1 MKDNPLKK
9 LETLGQALW
18 LDCMTK
24 DMFKGGKLK
33 GLIEEDGLRGITSNL
48 SIYEKAISE
57 SHIYDIDIR
66 DLTLKKRD
74 AKAIY
79 ETLSRR
85 DTQNAADAFRSV
97 YEKTDCKDGYVS
109 LEVNPHLAYD
119 TNRTIEEARRLWAAL
134 KRPNILIKIP
144 ATTEGL
150 PAIKQL
156 ISEGINVNATLL
168 FGLPSYRQVIRAY
181 IAGITDRID
190 QGKTVKNIVSVASFF
205 LNRIDSEIDP
215 IEENFTALGGEQ
227 AFFALSI
234 RGEVAISS
242 AKVAYKIYKKTIE
255 SEFFV
260 KMADKGA
267 APQRLVWA
275 GTNPKNSD
283 YKNIKYFEALVGP
296 DTINTIN
303 LKTLQDYRK
312 HGNPT
317 AKLEADLG
325 QAYWVLSELPEIG
338 INIDLITERLEKEA
352 LNKSVKSF
360 DKLMKSITKKSL
372 EK

>member
-18 LDCMTK
+18 LNCITK
-24 DMFKGGKLK
+24 DMFKSGKLK
-33 GLIEEDGLRGITSNL
+33 GLIEEDGLRGITSNP
-48 SIYEKAISE
+48 SIFEKVISG

-79 ETLSRR
+79 ETLSQR
-85 DTQNAADAFRSV
+85 DIQNAADDFMSI

-109 LEVNPHLAYD
+109 QEINPYLAYD
-119 TNRTIEEARRLWAAL
+119 TIGTIEEARRLWAAL
-134 KRPNILIKIP
+134 NRPNILIKIP

-156 ISEGINVNATLL
+156 IIEGINVDATLL
-168 FGLPSYRQVIRAY
+168 FGLPRYRQVIRAY
-181 IAGITDRID
+181 IAGIAERLD
-190 QGKTVKNIVSVASFF
+190 QGKPVKNIVSVASFF

-227 AFFALSI
+227 SFFALSI
-234 RGEVAISS
+234 RGQVAISS
-242 AKVAYKIYKKTIE
+242 AKVAYKIYMKTFE
-255 SEFFV
+255 SEQFA
-260 KMADKGA
+260 KLANKGA
-267 APQRLVWA
+267 VPQRLRWA
-275 GTNPKNSD
+275 YTKPKNPD
-283 YKNIKYFEALVGP
+283 YNHIKYIEALIGP

-303 LKTLQDYRK
+303 HETLQDYQK
-312 HGNPT
+312 HGHPAAT
-317 AKLEADLG
+317 LEADLG

-338 INIDLITERLEKEA
+338 INIDRITEKLEKEGVE
-352 LNKSVKSF
+352 KSIKSF
-360 DKLMKSITKKSL
+360 DKLMKSISKKSL